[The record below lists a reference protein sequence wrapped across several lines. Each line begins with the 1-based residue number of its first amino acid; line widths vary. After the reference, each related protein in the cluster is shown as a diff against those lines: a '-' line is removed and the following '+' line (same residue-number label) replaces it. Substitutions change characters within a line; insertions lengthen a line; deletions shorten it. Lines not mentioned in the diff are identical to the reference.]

1 MKTTDK
7 LTGQEFEL
15 GLKHFIGTQQ
25 YWEHFIPGSF
35 RLRLTDGCNFVRQEA
50 GAFWLFDMIASY
62 QHDDRINL
70 NPFQIWQLSKKEDYW
85 SLECRGDNGQHML
98 TARIG
103 FSDFPID
110 HIEIWV
116 LDGIALLPSEY

>member
-7 LTGQEFEL
+7 LTSQEFAL
-15 GLKHFIGTQQ
+15 GLKQFIGTTQ

-62 QHDDRINL
+62 QHDARISL
-70 NPFQIWQLSKKEDYW
+70 YPFQIWQLKRLEDQW
-85 SLECRGDNGQHML
+85 ILECTKDTGQHML
-98 TARIG
+98 THRIS

>member
-15 GLKHFIGTQQ
+15 GLKQFFGTTQ
-25 YWEHFIPGSF
+25 YWEHFIPGAF

-62 QHDDRINL
+62 QYDERIKL
-70 NPFQIWQLSKKEDYW
+70 YPFQIWQLTRKEDHW
-85 SLECRGDNGQHML
+85 SLECRRDDGQHML
-98 TARIG
+98 TSRISY
-103 FSDFPID
+103 SDFPID

>member
-7 LTGQEFEL
+7 LTKQEFEL
-15 GLKHFIGTQQ
+15 GLKQFISTTQ
-25 YWEHFIPGSF
+25 YWEHSIPGSF

-50 GAFWLFDMIASY
+50 SAFWLFDMIASY
-62 QHDDRINL
+62 QYDKRVKL
-70 NPFQIWQLSKKEDYW
+70 NPFQIWQLTRKEDHW
-85 SLECRGDNGQHML
+85 SLECRVDDGQHML
-98 TARIG
+98 THRISY
-103 FSDFPID
+103 SDFPID